1 MIWPNHTTILYFS
14 RKSKLIS
21 KILVFSWYT
30 YSHSAVIIA
39 ENFSMQVIYVLYIM
53 YYSNIH
59 AKFRQGRRT
68 GECRV
73 EIGT

>member
-21 KILVFSWYT
+21 KILVFSWYILT
-30 YSHSAVIIA
+30 VIIA
-39 ENFSMQVIYVLYIM
+39 ENVSMQVIYVLYIM

>member
-21 KILVFSWYT
+21 KILVFSLYILT
-30 YSHSAVIIA
+30 VIIA
-39 ENFSMQVIYVLYIM
+39 ENVSMQVIYVLYIM

>member
-1 MIWPNHTTILYFS
+1 M
-14 RKSKLIS
+14 
-21 KILVFSWYT
+21 V

-68 GECRV
+68 GGRECRV